1 MKTHSFDVFYLAY
14 INENKK
20 KYKNQIANKYLYHL
34 TVMGRHERQTQS
46 QLTVAS
52 NGGFFLKCFNQ
63 CNITFTFQWGFVAV
77 AV

>member
-34 TVMGRHERQTQS
+34 TAMGRHERQTQS
-46 QLTVAS
+46 QLTVAN
-52 NGGFFLKCFNQ
+52 NGGFF
-63 CNITFTFQWGFVAV
+63 
-77 AV
+77 